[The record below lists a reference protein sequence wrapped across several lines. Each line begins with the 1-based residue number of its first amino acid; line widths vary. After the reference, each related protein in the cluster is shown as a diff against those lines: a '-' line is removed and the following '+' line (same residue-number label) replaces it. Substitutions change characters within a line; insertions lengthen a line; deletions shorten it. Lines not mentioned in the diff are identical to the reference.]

1 VASGWNVKRQRLAS
15 SQCCGVNLLFG
26 GSRTMKKLL
35 AYYIDHVWL
44 QSLLVIV
51 PFFGYVV
58 GFHWWHMETDGLD
71 VISPEMIFRDSP
83 AFRLAMFSFYA
94 IFFALF
100 GILTAAAYHRLKKQ
114 PQKSRSSLSVFCILF
129 LLVFFTIGGLMSP
142 MGFRTRN
149 NPAANQGGHN
159 GGTLSTTHYPL
170 STTH

>member
-1 VASGWNVKRQRLAS
+1 MKR
-15 SQCCGVNLLFG
+15 LL
-26 GSRTMKKLL
+26 T
-35 AYYIDHVWL
+35 YYVDHIWP

-58 GFHWWHMETDGLD
+58 GFHWWHIETDRLD

-100 GILTAAAYHRLKKQ
+100 GILTATVYQRLKKQ
-114 PQKSRSSLSVFCILF
+114 PQKSRSSLIAFCILF
-129 LLVFFTIGGLMSP
+129 LLVFITICGLMSP

-149 NPAANQGGHN
+149 NPAANHGGNN
-159 GGTLSTTHYPL
+159 GGTLSTTHYLLPT
-170 STTH
+170 SFSP